1 MLVVQEGIGVLFTEV
16 KINTANHHVHC
27 SQTPGG
33 RVGLLPVNGDITFLL
48 SRVVMLFI
56 SMRFNKAIAGN
67 EEATGTQRRVIN
79 TSIAF
84 SQCELTKE
92 VFVDV
97 AENIF
102 ALQIE
107 LHAVILR
114 FAETSIGKNVNQAD

>member
-1 MLVVQEGIGVLFTEV
+1 
-16 KINTANHHVHC
+16 
-27 SQTPGG
+27 
-33 RVGLLPVNGDITFLL
+33 
-48 SRVVMLFI
+48 MLFI

-67 EEATGTQRRVIN
+67 EEATGTHRRVIN
-79 TSIAF
+79 TSIVGLKHFNNQRDDALWGVILAALLAF